1 MNTLFSILLSV
12 VVSAQID
19 SVAIALGDQTTLHLE
34 AVASAGEQ
42 VGLPTFGEQLTN
54 DLLIVEKSKIDTA
67 LQKDGRTTY
76 SQDVVLTSFK
86 DSLFY
91 VEPLAFTVNGD
102 TVRSSSLTLNVVQ
115 PFEMDTT
122 NAITDIKPVMRAKIW
137 WWGIIRWML
146 LGLLIVV
153 LIVGATFLGI
163 WLYKRAKKE
172 PEPVIN
178 PELLRPCDEVALEKL
193 DAIKEQKIW
202 QQGEHKRYFSELTF
216 VVREYISR
224 RYDVQ
229 STEKTSDDTL
239 AAMRPLLNAA
249 DQKELYLQL
258 EKMLRLADLVKFAKW
273 QPTPDEEELSLRQA
287 YNFVNETKP
296 TEEERQKNA
305 DASDSDFVTIE

>member
-67 LQKDGRTTY
+67 IQKDGRTTY

-224 RYDVQ
+224 RYNVQ

-239 AAMRPLLNAA
+239 AAMRPILNAN

-305 DASDSDFVTIE
+305 DASDNDFVTIE